1 MPEFHDLFWKS
12 LFQNIENIIEFFRYL
27 FGEKVN
33 LLDFEGAILRSEIY
47 LTKKRKVILDL
58 LLEIPMKNSSEK
70 IFFLIEHKSVKDD
83 EFLNQI
89 HKYKIAVLKWQKK
102 EFGRTFPIV
111 SILFSQGLDGW
122 NPEERIAELEIPES
136 EFSPSYK
143 SDLSVFHLQEFDPI
157 QNFQSLELKAGF
169 LLLKQIRKPWVEF
182 VEVWKQIQGILGQ
195 MEESKRLDLEERM
208 QDYIFRSR
216 SEENQ
221 FLEDAIM
228 GKKVL
233 TAYERA
239 LERGRLEGK
248 LEGKLEGRLEGEF
261 QKANETA
268 RKLLERGFSREEIIE
283 ITGLSLEDLGKNGLV

>member
-12 LFQNIENIIEFFRYL
+12 LFKNIENIIEFFRFF

-70 IFFLIEHKSVKDD
+70 IFFLIEHKSVKDE

-89 HKYKIAVLKWQKK
+89 HKYKLTILKWQKK

-122 NPEERIAELEIPES
+122 NPEERIAELVIPES

-157 QNFQSLELKAGF
+157 QNFQSLELQAGF
-169 LLLKQIRKPWVEF
+169 LLLKQIRKPWDEF
-182 VEVWKQIQGILGQ
+182 VEVWRQILGILGQ

-233 TAYERA
+233 TAYERT

-248 LEGKLEGRLEGEF
+248 LEGKLEGEY
-261 QKANETA
+261 QKAIETA
-268 RKLLERGFSREEIIE
+268 RRMKEEGFHLEQILR
-283 ITGLSLEDLGKNGLV
+283 ITGLSLEDLEKHGLV

>member
-12 LFQNIENIIEFFRYL
+12 LFKNIENVIDLFRFL
-27 FGEKVN
+27 FGDKVI
-33 LLDFEGAILRSEIY
+33 LLDFEKWIPRTEIY

-58 LLEIPMKNSSEK
+58 LLEIPLKNSSEK
-70 IFFLIEHKSVKDD
+70 IFFLVEHKSVKDE

-89 HKYKIAVLKWQKK
+89 HKYRIAILKWQRK

-122 NPEERIAELEIPES
+122 NPEERIVELQAPES

-143 SDLSVFHLQEFDPI
+143 SDISVFRLQDIDPI
-157 QNFQSLELKAGF
+157 HVLQSPELQAGF
-169 LLLKQIRKPWVEF
+169 LLLKQIRKPWDEF
-182 VEVWKQIQGILGQ
+182 VEIWKIIQGILGQ
-195 MEESKRLDLEERM
+195 LEESKKLDLEERM

-216 SEENQ
+216 SENNQ

-228 GKKVL
+228 GKRVL

-239 LERGRLEGK
+239 VEEGVGIGRIEGK
-248 LEGKLEGRLEGEF
+248 LEGEF
-261 QKANETA
+261 QKAIETA
-268 RKLLERGFSREEIIE
+268 RKMLEKGFSSLEIQD
-283 ITGLSLEDLGKNGLV
+283 ITGLSEDELKENGVL